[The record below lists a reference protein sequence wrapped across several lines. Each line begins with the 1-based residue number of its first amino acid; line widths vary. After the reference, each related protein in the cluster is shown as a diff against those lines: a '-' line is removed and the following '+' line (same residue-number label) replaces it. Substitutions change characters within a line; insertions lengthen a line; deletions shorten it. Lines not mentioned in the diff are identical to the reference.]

1 VPAPSPAAQGV
12 VRVGEDFTEEYPDG
26 DPTAS
31 EVVTTLIR
39 AGQGLYD
46 EIDRTMQATSG
57 FPESVLNC
65 LAVIDGAGEP
75 IMPSQIS
82 ERTFR
87 SSATITS
94 ILDTLEHQGWVR
106 RMSNPD
112 DRRSVLVEI
121 TDEGRARADQ
131 FLPGVHNLE
140 KVLIADLTPS
150 ERAKLM
156 KLLAT
161 VLHRI
166 ALVNAADPVPFEGRR
181 NRPVRLR

>member
-1 VPAPSPAAQGV
+1 
-12 VRVGEDFTEEYPDG
+12 VRVGEDFSEEYPDG
-26 DPTAS
+26 DPTAT
-31 EVVTTLIR
+31 EAVATLIR
-39 AGQGLYD
+39 AGQALYD
-46 EIDRTMQATSG
+46 EIDRAMQASFG

-75 IMPSQIS
+75 ITPSQIS
-82 ERTFR
+82 ERTYR
-87 SSATITS
+87 PSATITAM
-94 ILDTLEHQGWVR
+94 LDTLEHQGWVR
-106 RMSNPD
+106 RLPNPD
-112 DRRSVLVEI
+112 DRRSVLIEI
-121 TDEGRARADQ
+121 TDGGKATADQ

-140 KVLIADLTPS
+140 AAILADLTS
-150 ERAKLM
+150 TERAKLM